1 MNKKIESK
9 IKEITS
15 INNKIKKLIDQ
26 SRINHER
33 LTNIQE
39 DILHNTELL
48 TNLSSNSDID
58 IQDKKAIDK
67 HLAQIK
73 DLLRQIQF
81 IDEMEFRS
89 EQLIS
94 KIDKKHVSKKFPA
107 DIDTEWEKMFKLLE
121 SYMKEYRHCYFEPPK
136 KNKNGKLVYSLY
148 KGVKLGKWVE
158 EQRNQLAKRIL
169 ILDDKEKNIKLTKRM
184 KLSSIVI
191 KDDTRIVYAR
201 DHVQLIDKMNIEEP
215 DFFLD
220 ETEDF
225 ILSEKKDGTFIF
237 NKLNKENSRITTADY
252 ADKNLNH
259 VIFQWTN
266 ADASWMRY
274 FKELKKYYVK
284 NLHCMVEAKEK
295 SNDLELG
302 TWVLRLRREWKKD
315 TNRHIHYG
323 EREFD
328 EFETNLNRDYLLYN
342 LFFIFQT
349 SLGAAMNNRHA
360 RQDVLD
366 LCERIDVSKE
376 IDLFRTDSGDKK

>member
-328 EFETNLNRDYLLYN
+328 EFETYLNRDYLLYN

>member
-26 SRINHER
+26 SRINHEQ

-94 KIDKKHVSKKFPA
+94 KIDKKHVSKKSPA

-136 KNKNGKLVYSLY
+136 KNKNGKPVYSLY

-158 EQRNQLAKRIL
+158 EQRNELATIK
-169 ILDDKEKNIKLTKRM
+169 LDDKEAMIKFKKRGI
-184 KLSSIVI
+184 LSGIAI

-220 ETEDF
+220 ATEDF

-237 NKLNKENSRITTADY
+237 NKLNKENSRFTTADY
-252 ADKNLNH
+252 ADRNLNH
-259 VIFQWTN
+259 VYFQWTN

-315 TNRHIHYG
+315 TNRHVHYG

-328 EFETNLNRDYLLYN
+328 EFETYLNRDYLLYN